1 MDFFFYKIKYVI
13 LFKRKS
19 LLIYISITFAILFI
33 LFLSISF
40 MKSFYFRNNEANEE
54 DFVIPDNKTIYFE
67 EKFDSYRDAFNKA
80 RGYLY
85 NNLQG
90 NLINTKKV
98 KLSDKPIISVVIPCY
113 KCHIYIKAALRS
125 IQNQDFGN
133 YEIIIA
139 DDGSP
144 LETISFLEQMQKED
158 DRIRL
163 LKNNKNMGTLY
174 TRCLGTLSAKGKYI
188 LPMDADDMFLNKDV
202 FDILVNIEIKGNF
215 DIIIFN
221 SISSTLKPHLLFTSY
236 SPDWFDR
243 NHEPNRVLFQ
253 PELGYYPTSP
263 GDEIDKI
270 NPKEPLIHGKLVKE
284 SIYRKA
290 INKIGVERYTRFT
303 INGEDNIVVNTI
315 FNVAKFA
322 KFIPYYGYLYL
333 DNDKSISKE
342 QNKKFPDV
350 KMHLYILDPLI
361 DFTFNSQRNK
371 KVLANYIL
379 YLFKFDDLKTLLN
392 YSENDKKLFNS
403 CLDRI
408 LKCEYIS
415 DEDKN
420 EIRKRGKMLSF
431 IKYNFES

>member
-13 LFKRKS
+13 LFKKKS
-19 LLIYISITFAILFI
+19 LLIYLSIAFAILFI

-40 MKSFYFRNNEANEE
+40 MKSFYFRNNEVKED

-113 KCHIYIKAALRS
+113 KCHIFIKAALRS

-144 LETISFLEQMQKED
+144 PETVSFLEQMQKED

-243 NHEPNRVLFQ
+243 NHEPNRVIFQ

-263 GDEIDKI
+263 GDQIDEIKL
-270 NPKEPLIHGKLVKE
+270 NEELIHGKLIKE

-290 INKIGVERYTRFT
+290 INKLGAERYSRFT
-303 INGEDNIVVNTI
+303 ILGEDNLMVNSI

-322 KFIPYYGYLYL
+322 KFIPYYGYLYF

-342 QNKKFPDV
+342 QNKIFPEI
-350 KMHLYILDPLI
+350 KKHLYILDPLI
-361 DFTFNSQRNK
+361 DFSFDSQRNK
-371 KVLANYIL
+371 KVLVCYIL
-379 YLFKFDDLKTLLN
+379 FLFKLDDLETLLN
-392 YSENDKKLFNS
+392 YSEYDSKVFNS

-420 EIRKRGKMLSF
+420 EIRKRGKKLDF
-431 IKYNFES
+431 IKYNF

>member
-1 MDFFFYKIKYVI
+1 
-13 LFKRKS
+13 
-19 LLIYISITFAILFI
+19 
-33 LFLSISF
+33 
-40 MKSFYFRNNEANEE
+40 
-54 DFVIPDNKTIYFE
+54 
-67 EKFDSYRDAFNKA
+67 
-80 RGYLY
+80 
-85 NNLQG
+85 
-90 NLINTKKV
+90 
-98 KLSDKPIISVVIPCY
+98 
-113 KCHIYIKAALRS
+113 
-125 IQNQDFGN
+125 
-133 YEIIIA
+133 
-139 DDGSP
+139 
-144 LETISFLEQMQKED
+144 
-158 DRIRL
+158 
-163 LKNNKNMGTLY
+163 
-174 TRCLGTLSAKGKYI
+174 
-188 LPMDADDMFLNKDV
+188 MDADDMFLNKDV

-221 SISSTLKPHLLFTSY
+221 SISSTLKPHLLLTLY

>member
-1 MDFFFYKIKYVI
+1 
-13 LFKRKS
+13 
-19 LLIYISITFAILFI
+19 
-33 LFLSISF
+33 
-40 MKSFYFRNNEANEE
+40 
-54 DFVIPDNKTIYFE
+54 
-67 EKFDSYRDAFNKA
+67 
-80 RGYLY
+80 
-85 NNLQG
+85 
-90 NLINTKKV
+90 
-98 KLSDKPIISVVIPCY
+98 
-113 KCHIYIKAALRS
+113 
-125 IQNQDFGN
+125 
-133 YEIIIA
+133 
-139 DDGSP
+139 
-144 LETISFLEQMQKED
+144 
-158 DRIRL
+158 
-163 LKNNKNMGTLY
+163 
-174 TRCLGTLSAKGKYI
+174 
-188 LPMDADDMFLNKDV
+188 MDADDMFLNKDV

-221 SISSTLKPHLLFTSY
+221 SISSTLKPHLLFTLY
-236 SPDWFDR
+236 SPYWFDR

-270 NPKEPLIHGKLVKE
+270 NLKDPLIHGKLVKE

-303 INGEDNIVVNTI
+303 IYGEDNIVVNTI

-342 QNKKFPDV
+342 QSKKFPEV

>member
-1 MDFFFYKIKYVI
+1 MNFFFYKIKYVI
-13 LFKRKS
+13 LFKKKS
-19 LLIYISITFAILFI
+19 LLIYLSIAFFILFV

-40 MKSFYFRNNEANEE
+40 MKSFYFRNNEVKED

-144 LETISFLEQMQKED
+144 PETVSFLEQMQKED

-221 SISSTLKPHLLFTSY
+221 SISSTLKPHLLFTFY
-236 SPDWFDR
+236 YPDWFDR
-243 NHEPNRVLFQ
+243 NHVPNRVLFQ

-263 GDEIDKI
+263 GDQIDEIKLI
-270 NPKEPLIHGKLVKE
+270 EELIHGKLIKE

-290 INKIGVERYTRFT
+290 INKLGAERYSRFT
-303 INGEDNIVVNTI
+303 IHGEDNLMVNSI

-322 KFIPYYGYLYL
+322 KFIPYYGYLYF

-342 QNKKFPDV
+342 QNKKFPEV